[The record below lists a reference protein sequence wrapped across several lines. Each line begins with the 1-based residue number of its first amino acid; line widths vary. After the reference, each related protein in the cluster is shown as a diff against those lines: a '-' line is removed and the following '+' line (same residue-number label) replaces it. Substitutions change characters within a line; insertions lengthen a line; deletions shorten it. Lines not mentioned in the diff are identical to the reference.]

1 MRMDVEK
8 PRKPRRVEVAV
19 TILQL
24 AAAALIL
31 IVNGCDSRKTV
42 TQAGYRNFSR
52 NPFQY
57 ETAEDEGLQWV
68 QRDLDEALGTDWSP
82 VDAAK
87 ATAYERRLREEAAE
101 AATETL
107 AETVRKLRD
116 SKRLVDEKRDAVLF
130 LCMIHREPR
139 AQKLMNVALN
149 GTEDERRMLLR
160 LVEEMCRIY
169 VEELPDFVLPGQ
181 PYTLS
186 AMHHDG
192 GVAYPYLLTM
202 LDDNAATLD
211 LIVRMHLRNQS
222 AIRKHLDLV
231 GVSAAPDEWVL
242 CDHGITLAFAAR
254 HFLSLYVLRGD
265 LGSKANQEQQRVLAA
280 FRAYVE
286 SDEGGLRDLYE
297 NQNRILRFATDFVE
311 AGVERIPRQIMKGK

>member
-1 MRMDVEK
+1 
-8 PRKPRRVEVAV
+8 
-19 TILQL
+19 
-24 AAAALIL
+24 
-31 IVNGCDSRKTV
+31 
-42 TQAGYRNFSR
+42 
-52 NPFQY
+52 
-57 ETAEDEGLQWV
+57 V